1 MAEYLLPYNKM
12 SISQK
17 RKIFEIRNK
26 MVDIPDNFSSDSIET
41 VCICREREIMS
52 HIYYCNILSEN
63 KNEKVLYEKIY
74 DGNLVQQIEV
84 CKRFEENLE
93 VRERIKNQFEN
104 STLPEKEKSY
114 KK

>member
-1 MAEYLLPYNKM
+1 M
-12 SISQK
+12 
-17 RKIFEIRNK
+17 
-26 MVDIPDNFSSDSIET
+26 T
-41 VCICREREIMS
+41 
-52 HIYYCNILSEN
+52 
-63 KNEKVLYEKIY
+63 KIY
-74 DGNLVQQIEV
+74 NGHLVQQIEV

>member
-1 MAEYLLPYNKM
+1 
-12 SISQK
+12 
-17 RKIFEIRNK
+17 
-26 MVDIPDNFSSDSIET
+26 
-41 VCICREREIMS
+41 MS

-84 CKRFEENLE
+84 CKRFEENLK